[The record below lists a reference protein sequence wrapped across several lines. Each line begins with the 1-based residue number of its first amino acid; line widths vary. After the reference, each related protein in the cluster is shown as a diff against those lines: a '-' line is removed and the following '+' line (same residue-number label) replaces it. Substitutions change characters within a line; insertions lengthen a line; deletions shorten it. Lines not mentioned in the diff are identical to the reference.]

1 MSDLEFYNWLV
12 ETKQLSNRSAKDVIS
27 RCKRIKNIL
36 HTDSLDGFSSE
47 QLLESEDFIN
57 LSMFIK
63 SQLKRA
69 LVLWKEYAEVWQT
82 HN

>member
-36 HTDSLDGFSSE
+36 HMDSLDIFSCE
-47 QLLESEDFIN
+47 QLLESDDFKS

-69 LVLWKEYAEVWQT
+69 LALWNEYSERRVG
-82 HN
+82 

>member
-12 ETKQLSNRSAKDVIS
+12 EAKQLSNRSAKDVIS

-36 HTDSLDGFSSE
+36 HTDSLDIFSSE
-47 QLLESEDFIN
+47 QLLEADDFKN

-69 LVLWKEYAEVWQT
+69 LALWKEYVEVCQT
-82 HN
+82 SN

>member
-12 ETKQLSNRSAKDVIS
+12 DANQLSNRSAKDVIS
-27 RCKRIKNIL
+27 KCKRIKNIL
-36 HTDSLDGFSSE
+36 HTDSLDIFSSE
-47 QLLESEDFIN
+47 QLLETDDFKS

-69 LVLWKEYAEVWQT
+69 LALWKEYVEVCQK
-82 HN
+82 NN